1 MSKKVVLSGIL
12 LTLILLTVSGCTGT
26 IMEVGVESPSQEEA
40 DVKPLSGERVEDQT
54 AGLLP
59 SIDEEA
65 EAEAPQEVSPAEVDT
80 PVDGVVLNADGS
92 STYTNTEYGF
102 RFTYP
107 AGWSLAETP
116 YEEMPEES
124 GFDRGPS
131 IQLTNGDILLFIGY
145 RHAGEQAIWWT
156 GVGAFGPEMSRDTIN
171 FLGQDL
177 IQAAHGYD
185 GQVKFVDYQA
195 AAGGPI
201 SADGL
206 EFGIRMDDMSQAPVD
221 DLEIPPNIIEE
232 ASGILGSFE
241 LLS

>member
-1 MSKKVVLSGIL
+1 
-12 LTLILLTVSGCTGT
+12 
-26 IMEVGVESPSQEEA
+26 MEVGIEPAIEKTSEA
-40 DVKPLSGERVEDQT
+40 E
-54 AGLLP
+54 LLP
-59 SIDEEA
+59 DEPASGDNAMPGEA
-65 EAEAPQEVSPAEVDT
+65 VETASVDVPAQDASTAETGELT
-80 PVDGVVLNADGS
+80 DGVVYNDDGS

-116 YEEMPEES
+116 YEIMPEES
-124 GFDRGPS
+124 GFDRGAS
-131 IQLTNGDILLFIGY
+131 IQLTNGDILLFVGY
-145 RHAGEQAIWWT
+145 RHAGDQAIWWT

-195 AAGGPI
+195 AAGEPI

-206 EFGIRMDDMSQAPVD
+206 EFGIRMDDMSGRSVD
-221 DLEIPPNIIEE
+221 EMEIPSEIIDE
-232 ASGILGSFE
+232 AAAILTSFE
-241 LLS
+241 LLP